1 MEKRVLFSVIFGAVF
16 FLSFVSSAFAANSRY
31 NVYTPSTYKQINI
44 VQSPK
49 NSRINGYAVELLVDY
64 AGSMGGWMQLAKETL
79 EFILPKI
86 PKTTSVALRV
96 LGENNGQRGFAF
108 VDLCRSTRLV
118 TFFKH
123 ENQTNIVKGLQ
134 EAQLGGMTP
143 LEFALRETIE
153 KDLRSVKV
161 FNNDKSGAK
170 DKKIILVTDGNDTCG
185 GDPCKYIREVMR
197 VRKDFQID
205 VVQLGNSTELMCL
218 SAETGGSFYKVDGSR
233 DKFVRAFEN
242 TFGVPV
248 GTVEQGIKEKTGTV
262 QPAKPIPQ
270 TPARGY
276 KFINF

>member
-1 MEKRVLFSVIFGAVF
+1 MGKRVLFSIILGMF
-16 FLSFVSSAFAANSRY
+16 FLLCLVSSAFAANSRY
-31 NVYTPSTYKQINI
+31 NVYSPSTYKQINI

-64 AGSMGGWMQLAKETL
+64 SGSMGRWIQLAKETL

-108 VDLCRSTRLV
+108 ADLCKSTRLV

-153 KDLRSVKV
+153 KDLRSVRV

-170 DKKIILVTDGNDTCG
+170 DKKIILVTDGYDTCG

-197 VRKDFQID
+197 LRKDFQID

-218 SAETGGSFYKVDGSR
+218 SAETGGSFYKIDGSR

-248 GTVEQGIKEKTGTV
+248 GTVEQGIKEKNGNV
-262 QPAKPIPQ
+262 QPSKPVSQKPS
-270 TPARGY
+270 RGY

>member
-1 MEKRVLFSVIFGAVF
+1 MF
-16 FLSFVSSAFAANSRY
+16 FLLCLVSSAFAANSRY
-31 NVYTPSTYKQINI
+31 NVYSPSTYKQINI

-64 AGSMGGWMQLAKETL
+64 SGSMGRWIQLAKETL

-108 VDLCRSTRLV
+108 ADLCKSTRLV

-153 KDLRSVKV
+153 KDLRSVRV

-170 DKKIILVTDGNDTCG
+170 DKKIILVTDGYDTCG

-197 VRKDFQID
+197 LRKDFQID

-218 SAETGGSFYKVDGSR
+218 SAETGGSFYKIDGSR

-248 GTVEQGIKEKTGTV
+248 GTVEQGIKEKNGNV
-262 QPAKPIPQ
+262 QPSKPVSQKPS
-270 TPARGY
+270 RGY